1 MPLKTSPI
9 APNLHQNHPR
19 SIPDHPTN
27 IEENIKTTFPTHTI
41 LGEET
46 TSDTEQSLDKPASDF
61 VWVLDPLDGTT
72 NFMNGIPIYASSI
85 GVLYQGVPIVGAIY
99 IPWPGKEFGL
109 VIHSKKGSGC
119 YANSERVY
127 VADNER
133 PIGNRLIGLP
143 GSFSQ
148 SNRFKPALKGP
159 TGEPRVTGSIAYE
172 LAMTAMGVFQYSIF
186 GAPRMWDMLGGT
198 IAVREAG
205 GTVMTRP
212 NGSKDWELIESL
224 YPLWNNNPPTIRQLR
239 NWVAPIVAGNSS
251 LAPLISQNIT
261 NKFRPISKITTWSKK
276 IKSSFYFYIL
286 LYFPLAPFFDASF
299 ILSYFSGRV
308 WRTICF

>member
-1 MPLKTSPI
+1 MNTLDEQLIKTIHDEAFKLATEAGKILSGYFGKQI
-9 APNLHQNHPR
+9 
-19 SIPDHPTN
+19 SIQFKDKSERDPVTSADTN
-27 IEENIKTTFPTHTI
+27 TQQYLEENIKTAFPTHTI

-99 IPWPGKEFGL
+99 IPWPGKESGL
-109 VIHSKKGSGC
+109 VIHSKKGTGC

-143 GSFSQ
+143 GSFSH
-148 SNRFKPALKGP
+148 SNRFKPGLKGP

-198 IAVREAG
+198 IAVQEAG
-205 GTVMTRP
+205 GTVMTKP
-212 NGSKDWELIESL
+212 NGSKDWEPIESL

-261 NKFRPISKITTWSKK
+261 NKFQPISKITTWSKK
-276 IKSSFYFYIL
+276 ITSS
-286 LYFPLAPFFDASF
+286 
-299 ILSYFSGRV
+299 
-308 WRTICF
+308 